1 MFNLHVIYLYQNF
14 GARRRGRKESAATL
28 GSAKAMSTTWEHEH
42 GVLSSS
48 FDVKPRKKVRS
59 SYAIHLDLF
68 WPFDTCSSNSR
79 HLFITPNPQ
88 LFISSCSS

>member
-48 FDVKPRKKVRS
+48 FDVKPRKKS
-59 SYAIHLDLF
+59 EIKLCPSPSPILAF
-68 WPFDTCSSNSR
+68 
-79 HLFITPNPQ
+79 
-88 LFISSCSS
+88 